1 MLCNVNSNI
10 AVALYAA
17 GEVAVA
23 VEVAAVCFLP
33 LQWLA
38 LPPEV
43 APIACSVLP
52 LSNNPEFTPYLDELC
67 KPHCACTA
75 YIPSSSHPLHC
86 CGLTCDSVY
95 HCYIVQNI
103 APYVHYFLP
112 EDIIIAPYYTLQR
125 IVLMC
130 TTLYVLYVPQ
140 CTPSNAAIKTVI
152 EGPVYCVRY
161 LSTHL

>member
-1 MLCNVNSNI
+1 MMCNVNSNI

-23 VEVAAVCFLP
+23 VEVATVCFFP

-75 YIPSSSHPLHC
+75 YIPSSSTHC
-86 CGLTCDSVY
+86 TAVD
-95 HCYIVQNI
+95 
-103 APYVHYFLP
+103 
-112 EDIIIAPYYTLQR
+112 
-125 IVLMC
+125 
-130 TTLYVLYVPQ
+130 
-140 CTPSNAAIKTVI
+140 
-152 EGPVYCVRY
+152 
-161 LSTHL
+161 